1 MIRDYTLGWLGKTE
15 PMPAV
20 HYLAHHRTLQ
30 WLEGA
35 TPNHIVTGV
44 GRLTDQKMAIALH
57 PMDDG
62 RTALEHM
69 LDRLA
74 KDQGVFILLG
84 SGDVELEAQCQ
95 DIAANHENFL
105 FLNRYAAAVADALFE
120 FGDLFFMPSSFEPC
134 GISQLISMRFGQPC
148 LVHAVGGLRD
158 TIVDNVDGF
167 QFTGESPQAQAL
179 ACIARFDDA
188 ITMHASDKTAWRAIQ
203 TAAKSRRFT
212 WSASAE
218 QYREL
223 LYREAT

>member
-1 MIRDYTLGWLGKTE
+1 
-15 PMPAV
+15 
-20 HYLAHHRTLQ
+20 
-30 WLEGA
+30 
-35 TPNHIVTGV
+35 
-44 GRLTDQKMAIALH
+44 
-57 PMDDG
+57 
-62 RTALEHM
+62 
-69 LDRLA
+69 
-74 KDQGVFILLG
+74 
-84 SGDVELEAQCQ
+84 
-95 DIAANHENFL
+95 
-105 FLNRYAAAVADALFE
+105 
-120 FGDLFFMPSSFEPC
+120 MPSSFEPC

-188 ITMHASDKTAWRAIQ
+188 ITMHTKDKTAWRAIQ